1 MFPMIYELLFFVDF
15 LHVNKSSSQKKYF
28 IYTPFRSLEK
38 YVNHLAIF
46 VSLLNFSPVS
56 SVTEI
61 NVDYI
66 NVSSCHVSL
75 LYIFVLLLYIIL
87 IRSCLYCILYH
98 HNIVWM

>member
-1 MFPMIYELLFFVDF
+1 MFHVIHELLFINILYIHHLRRLV
-15 LHVNKSSSQKKYF
+15 
-28 IYTPFRSLEK
+28 K

-46 VSLLNFSPVS
+46 VSLLNVSPVS

-75 LYIFVLLLYIIL
+75 LYIFVFLLYIIL
-87 IRSCLYCILYH
+87 IRSCLY
-98 HNIVWM
+98 